1 MDWSLV
7 LVSQGIETT
16 IDRPLDEDG
25 WGLLVAAQD
34 YQKAVDAI
42 RQYRMENRGWPWQ
55 RQIFRPGILFD
66 WGSLAW
72 VVLVLLF
79 FELDDRLGF
88 QSIGLVDTVAVAHG
102 QWWRLFTGI
111 WLHAD
116 VAHLAANATFGLVL
130 LGLTMARFGT
140 GAGLLSAY
148 LAGAG
153 GNLFVCLL
161 LPERGGSLGASGMVM
176 GSLGLLAVQSL
187 SFWRKTPHAAKYVAA
202 GISGGLMLFVLLGLS
217 PDTDILAHLGG
228 FLSGLLLGALLAWL
242 PALARNTSAN
252 LACGFFFAL
261 LVILPWW
268 LALH

>member
-16 IDRPLDEDG
+16 IDPPQDENG

-42 RQYRMENRGWPWQ
+42 RQYRIENRGWPWQ

-72 VVLVLLF
+72 VVLLLLF

-88 QSIGLVDTVAVAHG
+88 RSIGLVDTVAVAHG

-130 LGLTMARFGT
+130 LGLAMARFGT

-161 LPERGGSLGASGMVM
+161 LPERGRSLGASGMVM
-176 GSLGLLAVQSL
+176 GALGLLAVQSL
-187 SFWRKTPHAAKYVAA
+187 SIWRKTRHPAKYIVT
-202 GISGGLMLFVLLGLS
+202 GISGGLMLFVLFGLS
-217 PDTDILAHLGG
+217 PDSDVLAHLGG
-228 FLSGLLLGALLAWL
+228 FLSGLLLGGLLASF
-242 PALARNTSAN
+242 PALARNNSAN
-252 LACGFFFAL
+252 LGSGLLFAI

-268 LALH
+268 RAWH